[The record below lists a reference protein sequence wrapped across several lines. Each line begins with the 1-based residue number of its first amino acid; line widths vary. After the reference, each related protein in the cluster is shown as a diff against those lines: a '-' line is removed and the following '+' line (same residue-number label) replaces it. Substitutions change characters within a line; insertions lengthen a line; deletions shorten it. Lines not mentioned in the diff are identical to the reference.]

1 MSAIGIKRKEN
12 KIILSYIDDN
22 FIKYKTSISDI
33 DSFISAQCEGNIDLF
48 MMLIQDS
55 DIVVN
60 ERGEYVF
67 LEIKEIPEFIYFLSK
82 KNENSLLYNKI
93 KDFES
98 KMETRIYNLEKEI
111 NKMKR
116 IRQSGQVFIT

>member
-33 DSFISAQCEGNIDLF
+33 DSFISAQCKGNIDLF